1 MSKVPL
7 IDLSGCTDC
16 ESCLS
21 LCPDVFRRNEETG
34 LIEVRELPDYPT
46 EEIESVMTMCPS
58 RCIQWEE
65 S

>member
-1 MSKVPL
+1 MSKVPH

-21 LCPDVFRRNEETG
+21 LCPDIFQRNRETG
-34 LIEVRELPDYPT
+34 LIEVRDLIDYPT

>member
-1 MSKVPL
+1 MSKVPH

-21 LCPDVFRRNEETG
+21 LCPDVFRRNPETS
-34 LIEVRELPDYPT
+34 LIEVRELPDYPS
-46 EEIESVMTMCPS
+46 EEIESAMTMCPA